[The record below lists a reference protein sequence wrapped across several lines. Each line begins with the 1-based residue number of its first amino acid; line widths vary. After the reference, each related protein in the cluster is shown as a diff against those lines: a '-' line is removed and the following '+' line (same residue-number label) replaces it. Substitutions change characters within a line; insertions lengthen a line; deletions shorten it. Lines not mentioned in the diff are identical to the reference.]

1 MEPATLAIEHLL
13 LRMRGLNRVLHAAV
27 EAQRTAAERFA
38 RPGLAS
44 LCITDEHVHA
54 LLDDVDALVA
64 HGNGASATAATDLT
78 EHEHQVEQ
86 HLRSCAAEQGY
97 TLPFDVLSD
106 SLDLSDEEQVALLAC
121 AAPEVSPAYSR
132 IYGYVLDDLNRQ
144 QPCVELICLLAAR
157 TEPQRLALRRE
168 LGRYGRLRL
177 SGLLQPLAE
186 ASVEARQE
194 LRVHPAG
201 LHFLLGGPFD
211 TASLFRDKDEVVLP
225 NELELPPDVD
235 RATTERLAQLI
246 TEQRITLV
254 GVWGARHCNKED
266 LIFALAAESGIRLRR
281 FQFPAGT
288 NQIEITQSIN
298 QSIQTASALGAML
311 WVETDDVQLPEHEGL
326 RNMLVEA
333 LASSNVPVVLTGTHP
348 WRPVRLLESRQYT
361 EFELVTPGFQTR
373 KQMWLQTLPEVVDLQ
388 AGNLAARFRLSG
400 TEMRIAVQLA
410 RTNVALNSNGHRAD
424 LFQQLETACSTVTR
438 KRSDHFATF
447 VKPKR
452 TSDDLILP
460 EDVHRQVLEIAHFFR
475 ASALVDEEWG
485 FGRLAQGGGIKV
497 LFTGEPGTGKTLA
510 AEVIAGIVGLPL
522 LKVDLSR
529 VVSKWVGESEKNL
542 DTVFREAEESSSV
555 LFFDEADSLFGK
567 RGEVQHGTDRYANLE
582 IGFLLTRLES
592 YFGLVVLASN
602 LKDQIDPAFTRRF
615 HVIVNFPLPR
625 PAERRRIWSLAFPPH
640 APTESRVD
648 LDMLMHLNLT
658 GAGIVSAARTAALL
672 AADEKSASISMD
684 HVVRG
689 VARQFSREA
698 RTLAPNMLGT
708 YAALLKERCEPKQV

>member
-13 LRMRGLNRVLHAAV
+13 IRLRGLNRALHAAV

-38 RPGLAS
+38 RPGLSS
-44 LCITDEHVHA
+44 LCVTDEHVHA

-64 HGNGASATAATDLT
+64 HGNGLTTTTETNLTDQELN
-78 EHEHQVEQ
+78 VEQ
-86 HLRSCAAEQGY
+86 QLRTYAEEQGY
-97 TLPFDVLSD
+97 RLPFDVLSE
-106 SLDLSDEEQVALLAC
+106 SLDLNAEELVALLVC

-132 IYGYVLDDLNRQ
+132 IYGYILDDLNRQ
-144 QPCVELICLLAAR
+144 QPCVELICLLAAS
-157 TEPQRLALRRE
+157 TAPERLTLRRE

-201 LHFLLGGPFD
+201 LHFLLGGPCD
-211 TASLFRDKDEVVLP
+211 TASLFRDRDEVILP
-225 NELELPPDVD
+225 EELELPPDVE
-235 RATTERLAQLI
+235 RATMERLSRLI
-246 TEQRITLV
+246 TDQQVTLV

-266 LIFALAAESGIRLRR
+266 LVFALAAESGIRLRR

-288 NQIEITQSIN
+288 NQAEIGQSIN

-311 WVETDDVQLPEHEGL
+311 WVETDGVQTPEHEGI
-326 RNMLVEA
+326 RNVLVEA
-333 LASSNVPVVLTGTHP
+333 LAVSNVPVVLTGTHP
-348 WRPVRLLESRQYT
+348 WRPVRLLESRRYT

-373 KQMWLQTLPEVVDLQ
+373 KQMWLQTLPEVVDPQ

-400 TEMRIAVQLA
+400 TEMRAAVQLA
-410 RTNVALNSNGHRAD
+410 RTNVALNTNGHRAE
-424 LFQQLETACSTVTR
+424 LFQHLETACSTVTR

-452 TSDDLILP
+452 TAEDLILRD
-460 EDVHRQVLEIAHFFR
+460 DVHKQVLEIAYFFR

-510 AEVIAGIVGLPL
+510 AEVIAGIIGLPL

-542 DTVFREAEESSSV
+542 DTVFREAEESHSV

-567 RGEVQHGTDRYANLE
+567 RGEVQHGTDRYSNLE
-582 IGFLLTRLES
+582 VGFLLQRLEA
-592 YFGLVVLASN
+592 YFGLVILASN
-602 LKDQIDPAFTRRF
+602 LKDQIDSAFTRRF
-615 HVIVNFPLPR
+615 HVIVHFPLPQ
-625 PAERRRIWSLAFPPH
+625 PAERRRIWNLAFPPL
-640 APTESRVD
+640 APTENKVD
-648 LDMLMHLNLT
+648 FDMLMQLNMS
-658 GAGIVSAARTAALL
+658 GAAIVSAARTAALL
-672 AADEKSASISMD
+672 AAEENSSTISMG

-689 VARQFSREA
+689 IARQFHREA
-698 RTLAPNMLGT
+698 RILPP
-708 YAALLKERCEPKQV
+708 AALGSYGSLLQGVR

>member
-13 LRMRGLNRVLHAAV
+13 LRMRGLNRALHAAV
-27 EAQRTAAERFA
+27 EVQRTAAESFA

-44 LCITDEHVHA
+44 LCVTDEHVHA

-64 HGNGASATAATDLT
+64 HGNGAAVTAATDLT
-78 EHEHQVEQ
+78 LQEQNVEQ
-86 HLRSCAAEQGY
+86 QLRNYAEEQGY
-97 TLPFDVLSD
+97 KLPFDVLSD

-121 AAPEVSPAYSR
+121 IAPEISRAYSR

-157 TEPQRLALRRE
+157 TAPQRLELRRE

-186 ASVEARQE
+186 ASIEARQE

-201 LHFLLGGPFD
+201 LHFLLGGPGD
-211 TASLFRDKDEVVLP
+211 PASLFRDKDEVNLP
-225 NELELPPDVD
+225 DELELPPDVD
-235 RATTERLAQLI
+235 LATIERLSRLI
-246 TEQRITLV
+246 VEQKVTLI
-254 GVWGARHCNKED
+254 GVWGARHCNKEE
-266 LIFALAAESGIRLRR
+266 LVFALAAESGSRLRR

-288 NQIEITQSIN
+288 NQTEVAQSIH

-311 WVETDDVQLPEHEGL
+311 WVETDDVQTPEHEGI
-326 RNMLVEA
+326 RNVLVEA
-333 LASSNVPVVLTGTHP
+333 LAGSNAPVVLTGTHP
-348 WRPVRLLESRQYT
+348 WRPVRLLDSRRYT

-373 KQMWLQTLPEVVDLQ
+373 KQMWLQTLPGVVDPQ
-388 AGNLAARFRLSG
+388 AGNLAGRFRLSG
-400 TEMRIAVQLA
+400 TEMRAAVQMA

-424 LFQQLETACSTVTR
+424 LFQQLETACATVTR

-447 VKPKR
+447 VNPKR
-452 TSDDLILP
+452 TADDLILP
-460 EDVHRQVLEIAHFFR
+460 QDVYKQVLEIAHFFR
-475 ASALVDEEWG
+475 ASSLVDEEWG

-510 AEVIAGIVGLPL
+510 AEVIAGIIGLPL

-542 DTVFREAEESSSV
+542 DTVFREAEESHSV

-567 RGEVQHGTDRYANLE
+567 RGEVQHGTDRYSNLE
-582 IGFLLTRLES
+582 VGFLLQRLES

-602 LKDQIDPAFTRRF
+602 LKDQIDAAFTRRF
-615 HVIVNFPLPR
+615 HVIVHFPLPR
-625 PAERRRIWSLAFPPH
+625 PAERRRIWNLAFPPH
-640 APTESRVD
+640 APTEGQVD
-648 LDMLMHLNLT
+648 FDLLMQLNMS
-658 GAGIVSAARTAALL
+658 GAAIVSAARTAALL
-672 AADEKSASISMD
+672 AADENSSTISMS

-689 VARQFSREA
+689 VARQFHREA
-698 RTLAPNMLGT
+698 RILPP
-708 YAALLKERCEPKQV
+708 AALGSYSSLLQGVP